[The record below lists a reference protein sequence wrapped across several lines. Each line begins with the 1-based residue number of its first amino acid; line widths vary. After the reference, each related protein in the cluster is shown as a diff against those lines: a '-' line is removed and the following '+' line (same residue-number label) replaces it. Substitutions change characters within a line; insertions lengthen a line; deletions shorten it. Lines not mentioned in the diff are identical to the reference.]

1 MIGFRNYNYIKN
13 IRRLFDLV
21 HSKKYLKFYNKNRLP
36 IKNKSKFFK
45 DFTYKK
51 TKRVPVRF
59 IKNSSKYTFNSKLRI
74 QNINSIFF
82 LKKTVKGLSY
92 FKLNNN
98 YSINSCCIN
107 NFNLE
112 DFFFNF
118 DNTIYYD
125 NVIIK
130 KNINNLILLRI

>member
-21 HSKKYLKFYNKNRLP
+21 HSKKYLKFYNKNKLP

-51 TKRVPVRF
+51 TKRTPVRF
-59 IKNSSKYTFNSKLRI
+59 IKNSSKYTFNSKIRI

-82 LKKTVKGLSY
+82 LKKPVKGLSY

-98 YSINSCCIN
+98 YNINSYSIN
-107 NFNLE
+107 NFNLD
-112 DFFFNF
+112 DFFFSFEGLLDYN
-118 DNTIYYD
+118 
-125 NVIIK
+125 NVFIK